1 VGGAAAPV
9 PQCPCAPVR
18 LIDSHSHLAD
28 PAFDADRAEVLA
40 RARAAGVEAIVCVAD
55 GVAASGRCL
64 ELAAAHRATTDA
76 APRLAATAGLHP
88 HHASEFS
95 GATAG
100 ALERLL
106 ADPLVVAV
114 GETGLDYHYDR
125 SPRPR
130 QREAFG
136 WHLAE
141 AARRGKPVIV
151 HAREADEDTARLLS
165 EAPAGLTGVLHC
177 FSAGRPVLEAALAR
191 GLCVSWSG
199 LITFRNWDAG
209 WAVEAVPD
217 EQLLVETDAPYL
229 APVPHR
235 GKRNEPAFVAATAA
249 RLAELRGMAPQ
260 RLAEL
265 TAANARRLFRLG
277 SLD

>member
-1 VGGAAAPV
+1 LHLV
-9 PQCPCAPVR
+9 
-18 LIDSHSHLAD
+18 DSHSHLAD
-28 PAFDADRAEVLA
+28 PAFDPDRAEVLA
-40 RARAAGVEAIVCVAD
+40 RARAAGVDTIVCVAD
-55 GVAASGRCL
+55 TVAASERCVA
-64 ELAAAHRATTDA
+64 LAASHGAASDA

-88 HHASEFS
+88 HHASDF
-95 GATAG
+95 GDATAV

-106 ADPLVVAV
+106 ADPRVVAV

-125 SPRPR
+125 SPRPQQCR
-130 QREAFG
+130 AFA
-136 WHLAE
+136 WHLDQ

-151 HAREADEDTARLLS
+151 HSREADDDTARLLL
-165 EAPAGLTGVLHC
+165 EAPEGLTGVLHC

-199 LITFRNWDAG
+199 MITFRTWDLA
-209 WAVEAVPD
+209 WALAAVPD
-217 EQLLVETDAPYL
+217 DRLLVETDAPYL

-249 RLAELRGMAPQ
+249 RLAELRGLAPE

-277 SLD
+277 SL